1 VRHLRWH
8 SIPLAVAALAL
19 SFTVLAAATPPLSAE
34 AQALVERVH
43 AAYERADGLIASF
56 PPPGDVTE
64 ELIRLRGIDQ
74 AGRNVYQ
81 DMDLSA
87 LPDDQRDAAYQA
99 IWEEIDARDL
109 ENQMRLKELMPENG
123 WFTISAYGEEGAL
136 SAFVIVQHAIN
147 DPGLQDRALAA
158 MEPLLGS
165 DEIDGRAYATLY
177 DRVAMRDGEYQRY
190 GSQMICMDNE
200 WVLYPLEDPDGA
212 DERRRQ
218 AGFDLTL
225 EENIARL
232 QARPPCPGDYDG
244 PLPG

>member
-1 VRHLRWH
+1 MTPYRM
-8 SIPLAVAALAL
+8 LAVAT
-19 SFTVLAAATPPLSAE
+19 SFCASVAHAATPPLSPE

-74 AGRNVYQ
+74 AGRDVYE

-87 LPDDQRDAAYQA
+87 LPDEQRDAAYQA
-99 IWEEIDARDL
+99 IWEKIDARDL
-109 ENQMRLKELMPENG
+109 ENQMRLKELMPDDG

-136 SAFVIVQHAIN
+136 SAFTIVQHAVN

-158 MEPLLGS
+158 MEPLFGT

-190 GSQMICMDNE
+190 GSQMICRNNE

-212 DERRRQ
+212 DERRRA
-218 AGFDLTL
+218 AGFDSTL

-232 QARPPCPGDYDG
+232 QARPPCPDDYDG